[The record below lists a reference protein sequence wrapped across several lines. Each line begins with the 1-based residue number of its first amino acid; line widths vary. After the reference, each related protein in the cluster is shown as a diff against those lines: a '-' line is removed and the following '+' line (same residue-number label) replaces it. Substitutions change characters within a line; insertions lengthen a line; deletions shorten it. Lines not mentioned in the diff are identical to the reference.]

1 MYTCTLNIPGKLYDI
16 PYDDS
21 LHAPKASAIEK
32 WVLNHWKSFIYCEHI
47 FNPSFFNIWFIGTNG
62 TN

>member
-32 WVLNHWKSFIYCEHI
+32 
-47 FNPSFFNIWFIGTNG
+47 
-62 TN
+62 